1 MQTAICCIA
10 KCENDYL
17 LEWVEYHLNLGFTHI
32 YIYDNNDIDGER
44 IEDVLGDFIGNSVF
58 IFDCRG
64 KRAYQT
70 IAYTEFY
77 NLYGTQY
84 DWIAYIDV
92 DEFITFSEK
101 SGMKNINGYLKTF
114 EDFEIIHLNWMTYG
128 DNGIVDYISN
138 KVLDRFAEP
147 LPFDKHIQYNFPE
160 NNHVKSIIK
169 GKLDLK
175 GVKITPH
182 SPSGNFRIC
191 DDMGI
196 ERTENSYFKTYSFN
210 VAYLRH
216 FTTKTIYE
224 WLKKIS
230 RGLATVNSFD
240 DLYSMNRFFKYNEDT
255 VEKRN
260 VIRYFLLFENV
271 LINRYKIELESL
283 KLDNSVL
290 TKENNKLYKDL
301 KQIQI
306 SKAYRLGKLLLKP
319 LFYLK

>member
-1 MQTAICCIA
+1 
-10 KCENDYL
+10 
-17 LEWVEYHLNLGFTHI
+17 
-32 YIYDNNDIDGER
+32 
-44 IEDVLGDFIGNSVF
+44 
-58 IFDCRG
+58 
-64 KRAYQT
+64 
-70 IAYTEFY
+70 
-77 NLYGTQY
+77 
-84 DWIAYIDV
+84 
-92 DEFITFSEK
+92 
-101 SGMKNINGYLKTF
+101 
-114 EDFEIIHLNWMTYG
+114 MTYG